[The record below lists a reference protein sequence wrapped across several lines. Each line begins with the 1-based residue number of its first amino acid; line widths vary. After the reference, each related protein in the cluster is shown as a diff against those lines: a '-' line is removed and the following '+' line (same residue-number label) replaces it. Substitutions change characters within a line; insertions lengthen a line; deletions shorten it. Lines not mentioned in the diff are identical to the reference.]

1 MNASGGPGGI
11 SVGRFHAR
19 RNFMV
24 RHLRSICGPTLIL
37 CCAIVS
43 GSCMSEEPSDS
54 ATSSAIED
62 DRGDRAVSAV
72 LRDQNRVAVA
82 TVVFTPTRGGTVVA
96 VAARATAGI
105 HGFHVHA
112 NNDPANGVGCIAD
125 PTQPPNTFFVSADG
139 HYNPVAGATHGN
151 HAGDMPPLFVGTNGS
166 ASSSF
171 VTDRFTTADI
181 RGRAVILH
189 AGNDNLGNVPVG
201 AAANQYTANAADATT
216 LTANTG
222 NAGNRIAC
230 GVIN

>member
-1 MNASGGPGGI
+1 
-11 SVGRFHAR
+11 
-19 RNFMV
+19 MV
-24 RHLRSICGPTLIL
+24 RHLRSICGSTLIL
-37 CCAIVS
+37 CCAIVT
-43 GSCMSEEPSDS
+43 GSCVGAEEPGEA
-54 ATSSAIED
+54 ATSSAVED
-62 DRGDRAVSAV
+62 SSRDRAVSAV
-72 LRDQNRVAVA
+72 LRNELGAAVA

-96 VAARATAGI
+96 VAARSTAGI

-112 NNDPANGVGCIAD
+112 NDNAANGAGCIAD
-125 PTQPPNTFFVSADG
+125 PAQPANTWFVSADG

-151 HAGDMPPLFVGTNGS
+151 HAGDMPPLFVGANGS

-171 VTDRFTTADI
+171 VTDRFTTADV

-201 AAANQYTANAADATT
+201 PAVTQYTPNAPDATT

>member
-1 MNASGGPGGI
+1 
-11 SVGRFHAR
+11 
-19 RNFMV
+19 MV
-24 RHLRSICGPTLIL
+24 RHLRSICGSTLIL
-37 CCAIVS
+37 CCAIVT
-43 GSCMSEEPSDS
+43 GSCVSEEPGD
-54 ATSSAIED
+54 ATASSAVED
-62 DRGDRAVSAV
+62 GSRERAASAV
-72 LRDQNRVAVA
+72 LRDQNGAAVA

-112 NNDPANGVGCIAD
+112 NDNAANGVGCIAD
-125 PTQPPNTFFVSADG
+125 PAQPANTWFVSADG
-139 HYNPVAGATHGN
+139 HFNPGAGTHGN
-151 HAGDMPPLFVGTNGS
+151 HAGDMPPLFASASGS
-166 ASSSF
+166 ASASF
-171 VTDRFTTADI
+171 VTDRFTTTDI

-201 AAANQYTANAADATT
+201 AAANQYTPNAPDATT

>member
-1 MNASGGPGGI
+1 
-11 SVGRFHAR
+11 
-19 RNFMV
+19 MV
-24 RHLRSICGPTLIL
+24 RHLRSICGSTLIL

-43 GSCMSEEPSDS
+43 GACVTEEPDGN
-54 ATSSAIED
+54 AVASSAIEEDRD
-62 DRGDRAVSAV
+62 DRGAVSAV
-72 LRDQNRVAVA
+72 LRDQNRAAVA

-96 VAARATAGI
+96 VAARSTAGI

-112 NNDPANGVGCIAD
+112 NDNAANGVGCIAD
-125 PTQPPNTFFVSADG
+125 PAQPANTWFVSADG
-139 HYNPVAGATHGN
+139 HFNPGGGTHGN
-151 HAGDMPPLFVGTNGS
+151 HAGDMPPLFVSANGS

-171 VTDRFTTADI
+171 VTDRFTTADV

-201 AAANQYTANAADATT
+201 TAVNQYTPNAPDATT

>member
-1 MNASGGPGGI
+1 
-11 SVGRFHAR
+11 
-19 RNFMV
+19 MV

-62 DRGDRAVSAV
+62 SRDGAVSAV
-72 LRDQNRVAVA
+72 LRDQNRVAIA
-82 TVVFTPTRGGTVVA
+82 TVVFTPTRGGTI
-96 VAARATAGI
+96 VAAAARTTAGI

-112 NNDPANGVGCIAD
+112 NNDPANGAGCIAD

-139 HYNPVAGATHGN
+139 HFNPVVGATHGN
-151 HAGDMPPLFVGTNGS
+151 HAGDMPPLFAGANGA

-171 VTDRFTTADI
+171 ITDRFTVADI

-201 AAANQYTANAADATT
+201 AAANQYTPNAADATT

>member
-1 MNASGGPGGI
+1 
-11 SVGRFHAR
+11 
-19 RNFMV
+19 MV

-43 GSCMSEEPSDS
+43 GSCVAEEPGE
-54 ATSSAIED
+54 AAASSAIED
-62 DRGDRAVSAV
+62 SRDRAVSAV
-72 LRDQNRVAVA
+72 LRNETGAAVA

-96 VAARATAGI
+96 VAARTTAGI

-112 NNDPANGVGCIAD
+112 NDNPANGDGCIAD

-139 HYNPVAGATHGN
+139 HYNPGAGTPGN
-151 HAGDMPPLFVGTNGS
+151 HAGDMPPLFASANGS

-171 VTDRFTTADI
+171 VTDRFTTADV
-181 RGRAVILH
+181 RGRAVILL
-189 AGNDNLGNVPVG
+189 AGNDNLGNIPVG
-201 AAANQYTANAADATT
+201 VAANQYTANAADATT